1 MGQLLPTLPARVL
14 RRATTPGPAGRGG
27 GAGCGLGAVGAAWGH
42 PRHSAL
48 GEKGAMGCARTRP
61 RALNRSWSLF
71 GLFTHFL
78 FLHPST
84 LPCPAASRRL
94 FPSKGKQDNF
104 PLGTTA
110 IGSHS
115 PTPLHNIP
123 KTFPFSI
130 LLLPSPWPPRLPAGQ
145 PPFPATTLGHQPQTT
160 GCRPHALPRATSGW
174 WDGAGAKG
182 TQETPKSRANVA
194 AYKYSSKLSAVY
206 PDPLFW
212 RWVLAEQT
220 PGSAA
225 G

>member
-1 MGQLLPTLPARVL
+1 MGTV
-14 RRATTPGPAGRGG
+14 
-27 GAGCGLGAVGAAWGH
+27 GAGWGH

-48 GEKGAMGCARTRP
+48 GEKGALGCARTRP
-61 RALNRSWSLF
+61 KASNHPQSLF
-71 GLFTHFL
+71 GLFTHCL
-78 FLHPST
+78 FRIPQCSR
-84 LPCPAASRRL
+84 PAASRRL

-104 PLGTTA
+104 PHGTAAT
-110 IGSHS
+110 GSRS
-115 PTPLHNIP
+115 PTPIHSIP
-123 KTFPFSI
+123 ETFPFSI
-130 LLLPSPWPPRLPAGQ
+130 LLLPSPWPPQLPAEQ
-145 PPFPATTLGHQPQTT
+145 PPFPATTWGHQPQTVES
-160 GCRPHALPRATSGW
+160 RPHALPRAILGW

-182 TQETPKSRANVA
+182 IQETPKSRVNVP